1 MTITHLLEERACSLG
16 DKTFLICDGE
26 EQSFA
31 YVDEMATRV
40 AANLAAMGVAK
51 GDKVVLLLGNC
62 VEFVYLMLGLGRIGA
77 LMVPVNPLLKPLEIA
92 YIADHCDAETL
103 VTIPEFAPLCEKAKA
118 LVPRLS
124 RIFITGDGAEGFNR
138 FASLLDPVAEVPEIV
153 TTPEDDAAIIYT
165 SGTTGTPKGV
175 VLTHRNYLANARMLM
190 HVIPM
195 GLDDRFLMVLPLFH
209 VNAQVTSVLVP
220 LSASATVVM
229 TRKFAPLSIL
239 PFIEKYRATVMSAV
253 PTIYMVMCRMMQA
266 EPRDISSIRVFA
278 SGAAPLPESIYRTAQ
293 EVLKRPLIMGYGLT
307 EATCAS
313 AVADYR
319 DPIKWDSVGSPLRYT
334 SIRIVGEDGKEVPVG
349 EVGEILVSGPTVM
362 KGYYKDPEATA
373 EVIKGGW
380 LHTGDLGR
388 YDEDGYL
395 YIAGRLKD
403 MIIRGG
409 QNIYPAQVENIL
421 SVMPGVEECCIVG
434 VHEERWGQEV
444 LAVVK
449 RAEGSALT
457 EQDVI
462 AYCREHLAVYKC
474 PRFVEFLAE
483 LPKTA
488 TGKIKKAELANQFA
502 DLATRRRQS

>member
-1 MTITHLLEERACSLG
+1 MTITHLLEERACSLK
-16 DKTFLICDGE
+16 DKAFLICDGE
-26 EQSFA
+26 EYS
-31 YVDEMATRV
+31 YTLVNEMANRV
-40 AANLAAMGVAK
+40 AVNLAARGVKK
-51 GDKVVLLLGNC
+51 GDKVLIVLGNC

-77 LMVPVNPLLKPLEIA
+77 LMVPVNPLLKPQEIA
-92 YIADHCDAETL
+92 YILDNSDAETL
-103 VTIPEFAPLCEKAKA
+103 VTLADFAPLCEHAKK
-118 LVPRLS
+118 LVPRLKH
-124 RIFITGDGAEGFNR
+124 IFITGDGAEGLDCFDV
-138 FASLLDPVAEVPEIV
+138 LLEPVSEFPAIPITAEDE
-153 TTPEDDAAIIYT
+153 AAIIYT

-175 VLTHRNYLANARMLM
+175 VLTHRNYLSNTRMLM

-195 GLDDRFLMVLPLFH
+195 APDDRFLMVLPLFH
-209 VNAQVTSVLVP
+209 VNAQLTSVLVP
-220 LSASATVVM
+220 LSAGATVIM

-266 EPRDISSIRVFA
+266 EPRDISSIRLFA
-278 SGAAPLPESIYRTAQ
+278 SGAAPLPESIYLATQ
-293 EVLKRPLIMGYGLT
+293 EILKKPLIMGYGLT

-319 DPIKWDSVGSPLRYT
+319 DPIRWDSVGPPLRYT
-334 SIRIVGEDGKEVPVG
+334 SIRIVGDDGFEVPVG
-349 EVGEILVSGPTVM
+349 EVGEILIAGPTVM

-373 EVIKGGW
+373 EVLKGGW

-388 YDEDGYL
+388 FDEDGYL
-395 YIAGRLKD
+395 YIVGRLKD

-409 QNIYPAQVENIL
+409 QNIYPAQVENVL
-421 SVMPGVEECCIVG
+421 SVMPGVEECCVVG

-449 RAEGSALT
+449 RANGSALS

-462 AYCREHLAVYKC
+462 EYCRQHLATYKC
-474 PRFVEFLAE
+474 PRFVEFMDE

-488 TGKIKKAELANQFA
+488 TGKIKKPEIAEMFA
-502 DLATRRRQS
+502 DLVSRRKPS